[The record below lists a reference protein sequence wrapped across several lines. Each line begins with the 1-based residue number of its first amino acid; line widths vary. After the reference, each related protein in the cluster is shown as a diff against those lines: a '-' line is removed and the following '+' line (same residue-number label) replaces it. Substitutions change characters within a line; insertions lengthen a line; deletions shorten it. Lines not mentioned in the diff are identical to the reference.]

1 MKFNFLKTTSFL
13 RNTKIQTR
21 LISGFLLLSIIP
33 LLLTG
38 LISFNSSSRAI
49 AEKIDISNRQLIGQ
63 LGLNIQN
70 LLTEYEKV
78 SMEMQMS
85 DEVQNVNFL
94 ENLEAL
100 EQNVRKN
107 ALQALFRKK
116 TSSMKYLWG
125 TGLILFNKTVIA
137 YDTVPGLSQNS
148 VNTITLS

>member
-85 DEVQNVNFL
+85 DEVQNVNF
-94 ENLEAL
+94 
-100 EQNVRKN
+100 
-107 ALQALFRKK
+107 
-116 TSSMKYLWG
+116 
-125 TGLILFNKTVIA
+125 
-137 YDTVPGLSQNS
+137 
-148 VNTITLS
+148 